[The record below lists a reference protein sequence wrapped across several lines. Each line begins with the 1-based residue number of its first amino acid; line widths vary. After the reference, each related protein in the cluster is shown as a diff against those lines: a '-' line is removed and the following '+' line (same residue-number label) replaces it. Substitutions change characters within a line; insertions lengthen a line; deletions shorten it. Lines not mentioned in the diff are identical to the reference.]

1 MEQYEDIISVLEE
14 LNETKYANLTDLKLI
29 DQVLEKLDK
38 GIGFFYEI
46 IQGFCEVKKEGY
58 HTFSDITKWIEES
71 GFLDDSYMYL
81 NFDPE
86 GNYIPDEEYE
96 LYWKNYM
103 SEEDYKLCCLYMESK
118 K

>member
-14 LNETKYANLTDLKLI
+14 LNKMEYANPTDLKLI

-46 IQGFCEVKKEGY
+46 IEGFCEAKKQGCR
-58 HTFSDITKWIEES
+58 TLSDITKWIEES

-81 NFDPE
+81 HFDYD

-96 LYWKNYM
+96 LYWKYT
-103 SEEDYKLCCLYMESK
+103 EGI
-118 K
+118 